1 MIELHTR
8 AYWIAHDK
16 LHQSHKMI
24 VYYKFENSP
33 NCNKVYFDGTHISV
47 ASLKVK
53 IIQQSELSEQQ
64 NFDLKIVNA
73 KTKDG
78 KCLRRIQIELK
89 HFYCVRICDFLL

>member
-1 MIELHTR
+1 
-8 AYWIAHDK
+8 
-16 LHQSHKMI
+16 MI

-33 NCNKVYFDGTHISV
+33 NCNKVYINGTHISV

-53 IIQQSELSEQQ
+53 IIEQSELGEQR

-78 KCLRRIQIELK
+78 ECLRRIQIELK
-89 HFYCVRICDFLL
+89 HFYRDRICDFLL